1 MDVGKRKRD
10 GKKNKKVVLRSNYYK
25 EILVSV

>member
-10 GKKNKKVVLRSNYYK
+10 GKKNKKVVLRSNNK
-25 EILVSV
+25 RILVSV